1 VYCTR
6 AFSQRC
12 PHKCHP
18 HTRAR
23 ARSIRAVAA
32 LSQRVH
38 ELDDQ
43 LGRARS
49 ALTTAETRVAASEDR
64 ARRLGAGLDGLR
76 RQANMVA
83 GELTSNGSADG
94 GRGSGGGS
102 GGSYSSGKDVDN
114 GGGGPRQSS
123 YGNSVDLVGGV
134 GTDMAGRGRTS
145 VGGADGTWRSRE
157 FGGGAASSSGAVGVA
172 HRAATAATP
181 WDAAAPRS
189 TAATS
194 DALSESLAR
203 LLKSVSTPPRNALR

>member
-1 VYCTR
+1 M
-6 AFSQRC
+6 
-12 PHKCHP
+12 
-18 HTRAR
+18 
-23 ARSIRAVAA
+23 AA

-38 ELDDQ
+38 ELDGQ
-43 LGRARS
+43 LTRARS
-49 ALTTAETRVAASEDR
+49 ALTTAEARVAASEDR

-83 GELTSNGSADG
+83 GELTSNRSADG
-94 GRGSGGGS
+94 GGGS
-102 GGSYSSGKDVDN
+102 GGGGGGGGSGVSYSSGKDVDN
-114 GGGGPRQSS
+114 GGGGPRPSG
-123 YGNSVDLVGGV
+123 YGNSVDLPGGV
-134 GTDMAGRGRTS
+134 GTDIAGRGRTS

-157 FGGGAASSSGAVGVA
+157 FGGDAASSSGAVGVA

-189 TAATS
+189 TAATA